1 MTSPTSA
8 QRNFVL
14 GQEAERNRI
23 IALLET
29 ECECD
34 HGHRCAY
41 HRMITIIKGERNA
54 E

>member
-1 MTSPTSA
+1 MNAA
-8 QRNFVL
+8 QRNYVL
-14 GQEAERNRI
+14 GQDTERERI

-29 ECECD
+29 ECECEHD
-34 HGHRCAY
+34 HRCTY